1 MALDNP
7 RAGGRG
13 AGRQGKPCPGGGQG
27 PRQQMGRN
35 RRPQRRLRGTR
46 EEPRLPPVPSGGRN
60 WRDAQG
66 QTAPARG
73 KQGSREGAEGGGER
87 GYTSPGGQGRRSP
100 RSTAPGGARGSRRL
114 CTPRA
119 AGALHPARPLL
130 TWELEAK
137 AGVYRW
143 APGLFPAPLADMAAD
158 ELSPGLLG
166 SPAARVEETPLPS
179 RPASLRSPLPAG
191 PPATAEHRARAA
203 REDAR
208 RADDHRVRS
217 LEGPPPRRST
227 HSPPASAPGR
237 KRK

>member
-1 MALDNP
+1 MP
-7 RAGGRG
+7 GWRAGAAAADGEEQAPAAQAPG
-13 AGRQGKPCPGGGQG
+13 DPGGATSAAGPLGREKLARCAGADRTGARKTGEQG
-27 PRQQMGRN
+27 
-35 RRPQRRLRGTR
+35 
-46 EEPRLPPVPSGGRN
+46 GG
-60 WRDAQG
+60 G
-66 QTAPARG
+66 
-73 KQGSREGAEGGGER
+73 GGGER

>member
-1 MALDNP
+1 MAGRGRGSRWGGTGARSAGSGGPGRSHVCRRSP
-7 RAGGRG
+7 REGEIGAMRRGRPHRREENRG
-13 AGRQGKPCPGGGQG
+13 AGR
-27 PRQQMGRN
+27 GR
-35 RRPQRRLRGTR
+35 R
-46 EEPRLPPVPSGGRN
+46 
-60 WRDAQG
+60 
-66 QTAPARG
+66 
-73 KQGSREGAEGGGER
+73 GGER